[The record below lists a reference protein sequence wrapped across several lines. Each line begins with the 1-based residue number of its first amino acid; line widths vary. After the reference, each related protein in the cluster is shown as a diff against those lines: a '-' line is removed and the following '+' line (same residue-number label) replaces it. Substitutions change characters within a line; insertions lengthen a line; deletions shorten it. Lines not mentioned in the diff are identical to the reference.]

1 MKTAQKIKRMN
12 DFRGIAVLYRCNP
25 PLIPFTSGPG
35 VDSSYKHVVVSSVE
49 TSAEGPTT
57 SVFGSDA
64 DGNVLCWIELQ
75 GSARGIVSHRDALCA
90 AGYEVAFAE

>member
-12 DFRGIAVLYRCNP
+12 NFRGIAVLYRCNP
-25 PLIPFTSGPG
+25 PLIPFTNGPG
-35 VDSSYKHVVVSSVE
+35 VDSSYANVVVSSVE

-57 SVFGSDA
+57 AVFGSDA

-75 GSARGIVSHRDALCA
+75 GSARGIVTHHEALAA
-90 AGYEVAFAE
+90 AGYEVTL

>member
-1 MKTAQKIKRMN
+1 MKTAKKIKRMN
-12 DFRGIAVLYRCNP
+12 DWSGIAVLYRCNP
-25 PLIPFTSGPG
+25 PLIPFTSYCQHR
-35 VDSSYKHVVVSSVE
+35 DRYNHVVVSSVE

-90 AGYEVAFAE
+90 AGYEVV